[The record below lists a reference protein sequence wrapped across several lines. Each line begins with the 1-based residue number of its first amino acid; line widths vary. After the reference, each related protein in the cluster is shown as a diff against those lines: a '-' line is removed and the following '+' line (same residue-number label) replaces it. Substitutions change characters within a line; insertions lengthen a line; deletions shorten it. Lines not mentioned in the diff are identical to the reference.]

1 MICLLKFRIRN
12 MRLTKLATY
21 SLTRIVI
28 LVLYITTLQPTSSL
42 ASLKADGVEKYV
54 ITRRGRY
61 DTDVFRV
68 QYKTGF
74 QCPSDVCANTS
85 AFENNTTPCSRTCK
99 GNTPTFLPELDSC
112 GDTASV
118 KKSLFGSK

>member
-1 MICLLKFRIRN
+1 MACLRELIMN
-12 MRLTKLATY
+12 MGSTQLATC
-21 SLTRIVI
+21 SSTRIVI

-42 ASLKADGVEKYV
+42 ASLKADGVKKYV

-85 AFENNTTPCSRTCK
+85 AFVNNTKPCSCSCK
-99 GNTPTFLPELDSC
+99 GNTPTFLPELGSC
-112 GDTASV
+112 GDTASI

>member
-1 MICLLKFRIRN
+1 MACLRELIMN
-12 MRLTKLATY
+12 MGSTQLATC
-21 SLTRIVI
+21 SSTRIVI
-28 LVLYITTLQPTSSL
+28 LVLYIITLQPTSSL
-42 ASLKADGVEKYV
+42 ATLKADGVEKYV

-85 AFENNTTPCSRTCK
+85 AFVNNTKPCSCTCE
-99 GNTPTFLPELDSC
+99 GNTPTFLPELGSC
-112 GDTASV
+112 GDTASI

>member
-1 MICLLKFRIRN
+1 MVCLRELI
-12 MRLTKLATY
+12 MYVGSTKLATC

-42 ASLKADGVEKYV
+42 ATLKADGVEKYV
-54 ITRRGRY
+54 ITRRGRH

-85 AFENNTTPCSRTCK
+85 AFENNTTPCSCSCK
-99 GNTPTFLPELDSC
+99 RNTPTFLPELGSC
-112 GDTASV
+112 GDTASI

>member
-1 MICLLKFRIRN
+1 MACLRELIMN
-12 MRLTKLATY
+12 MGSTQLATC
-21 SLTRIVI
+21 SSTRIVI

-42 ASLKADGVEKYV
+42 ATLKADGVEKYV

>member
-42 ASLKADGVEKYV
+42 GSLNADGVEKYV

-61 DTDVFRV
+61 YTDLFRAL
-68 QYKTGF
+68 YKTGF
-74 QCPSDVCANTS
+74 QCPPDVCANAS
-85 AFENNTTPCSRTCK
+85 ALINNTTPCSCSCNI
-99 GNTPTFLPELDSC
+99 NTPTFLPEIGSC
-112 GDTASV
+112 GDTASI

>member
-1 MICLLKFRIRN
+1 MACLRELIMN
-12 MRLTKLATY
+12 MGSTQLATC
-21 SLTRIVI
+21 SSTRIVI

-42 ASLKADGVEKYV
+42 ASLKADGVKKYV

-85 AFENNTTPCSRTCK
+85 AFVNNTTPCSCTCK
-99 GNTPTFLPELDSC
+99 GNTPTFLPELGSC
-112 GDTASV
+112 GDTASI

>member
-1 MICLLKFRIRN
+1 MACLRELIMN
-12 MRLTKLATY
+12 MGSTKLATC
-21 SLTRIVI
+21 SLTSIVI

-42 ASLKADGVEKYV
+42 ATLIADGVEKYV

-61 DTDVFRV
+61 NTDVFRV

-85 AFENNTTPCSRTCK
+85 AFVNNTKPCSCSCK
-99 GNTPTFLPELDSC
+99 GNTPTFLPELGSC
-112 GDTASV
+112 GDTASI

>member
-1 MICLLKFRIRN
+1 MACLRELIMN
-12 MRLTKLATY
+12 MGSTQLATC
-21 SLTRIVI
+21 SSTRIVI
-28 LVLYITTLQPTSSL
+28 LVLYIITLQPTSSL
-42 ASLKADGVEKYV
+42 ATLKADGVEKYV

-74 QCPSDVCANTS
+74 QCPSDVCADTS
-85 AFENNTTPCSRTCK
+85 AFVNNTTPCSCTCNI
-99 GNTPTFLPELDSC
+99 NTQTFLPELGSC
-112 GDTASV
+112 GDTASI

>member
-1 MICLLKFRIRN
+1 MACLRELIMN
-12 MRLTKLATY
+12 MGSTQLATC
-21 SLTRIVI
+21 SSTRIVI

-42 ASLKADGVEKYV
+42 ATLKADGVEKYV

-61 DTDVFRV
+61 NTDVFRV

-74 QCPSDVCANTS
+74 QCPSDVCADTS
-85 AFENNTTPCSRTCK
+85 AFVNNTTPCSCTCNI
-99 GNTPTFLPELDSC
+99 NTQTFLPELGSC
-112 GDTASV
+112 GDTASI

>member
-1 MICLLKFRIRN
+1 MACLRELIMN
-12 MRLTKLATY
+12 MGSTQLATC
-21 SLTRIVI
+21 SSTRIVI

-42 ASLKADGVEKYV
+42 ASLKADGVKKYV

-85 AFENNTTPCSRTCK
+85 AFENNTTPCSCTCK
-99 GNTPTFLPELDSC
+99 GNTPTFLPELGSC
-112 GDTASV
+112 GDTASI

>member
-28 LVLYITTLQPTSSL
+28 LVLHITTLQPTSSL
-42 ASLKADGVEKYV
+42 GSLNADGVEKYV

-61 DTDVFRV
+61 TDLFRV

-85 AFENNTTPCSRTCK
+85 AFENNTTPCSCSCK
-99 GNTPTFLPELDSC
+99 RNTQTFLPELGSC
-112 GDTASV
+112 GDTASI

>member
-1 MICLLKFRIRN
+1 MACLRELIMN
-12 MRLTKLATY
+12 MGSTQLATC
-21 SLTRIVI
+21 SSTRIVI
-28 LVLYITTLQPTSSL
+28 LVLHITTLQPTSSL
-42 ASLKADGVEKYV
+42 ATLKADGVEKYV

-74 QCPSDVCANTS
+74 QCPLDVCANTS
-85 AFENNTTPCSRTCK
+85 ALINNTTPCSCSCK
-99 GNTPTFLPELDSC
+99 SNTPTFLPELGSC
-112 GDTASV
+112 GDTASI

>member
-1 MICLLKFRIRN
+1 MVCLRELI
-12 MRLTKLATY
+12 MYMGSTKLATC

-42 ASLKADGVEKYV
+42 ATLNADGVDKYV
-54 ITRRGRY
+54 ITRRGIY
-61 DTDVFRV
+61 GTDQFKVLY
-68 QYKTGF
+68 QTGF

-85 AFENNTTPCSRTCK
+85 ALVNNTTPCSCSCDI
-99 GNTPTFLPELDSC
+99 NTQTFLPELGSC
-112 GDTASV
+112 GDKASI

>member
-1 MICLLKFRIRN
+1 MACLRELIMN
-12 MRLTKLATY
+12 MGSTQLATC
-21 SLTRIVI
+21 SSTRIVI

-42 ASLKADGVEKYV
+42 ATLKADGVEKYV

-61 DTDVFRV
+61 NTDVFRV

-85 AFENNTTPCSRTCK
+85 AFVNNTKPCSCSCK
-99 GNTPTFLPELDSC
+99 GNTPTFLPELGSC
-112 GDTASV
+112 GDTASI

>member
-12 MRLTKLATY
+12 MRLTELATY

-42 ASLKADGVEKYV
+42 ATLKADGVEKYV
-54 ITRRGRY
+54 ITRRGRH

-85 AFENNTTPCSRTCK
+85 AFENNTTPCSCSCK
-99 GNTPTFLPELDSC
+99 RNTQTFLPELGSC
-112 GDTASV
+112 GDTASI

>member
-1 MICLLKFRIRN
+1 MACLRELIMN
-12 MRLTKLATY
+12 MGSTQLATC
-21 SLTRIVI
+21 SSTRIVI
-28 LVLYITTLQPTSSL
+28 LVLYIITLQPTSSL
-42 ASLKADGVEKYV
+42 ATLKADGVEKYV

-85 AFENNTTPCSRTCK
+85 AFVNNTKPCSCSCK
-99 GNTPTFLPELDSC
+99 GNTPTFLPELGSC
-112 GDTASV
+112 GDTASI

>member
-1 MICLLKFRIRN
+1 MACLRELIMN
-12 MRLTKLATY
+12 MGSTQLATC
-21 SLTRIVI
+21 SSTRIVI

-42 ASLKADGVEKYV
+42 ATLKADGVEKYV

-85 AFENNTTPCSRTCK
+85 AFVNNTKPCSCSCK
-99 GNTPTFLPELDSC
+99 GNTPTFLPELGSC
-112 GDTASV
+112 GDTASI